1 MNKTDITRIDAD
13 YIDEYE
19 REFDDFDSQELE
31 GGLIVAP
38 FGDHANRVSIGI
50 VWQENGNSGCNMY
63 CIFNHSS
70 AKYKYFAAEKH
81 AVEWVEFVY
90 MTDRYESERYDAEQ
104 KHWNDLSAWAERHYD
119 NDTFDYED

>member
-1 MNKTDITRIDAD
+1 MKKTDIQYIDAD

-50 VWQENGNSGCNMY
+50 VWQENGHSGCNMY
-63 CIFNHSS
+63 CIYNHSS
-70 AKYKYFAAEKH
+70 AKYKYFSAEKW
-81 AVEWVEFVY
+81 AVEYVEFLY
-90 MTDRYESERYDAEQ
+90 LLDKEEDAEQ
-104 KHWNDLSAWAERHYD
+104 KNNLSAWAERHYD
-119 NDTFDYED
+119 NDEFDYED